1 MGQSGKTMKSAVIL
15 VVGGA
20 LAGCV
25 TVPPA
30 PLAGDVTDPT
40 VATQPIQYRP
50 VVTGYESRRP
60 VEVGDWRELNR
71 RVGPQG
77 GDQ

>member
-1 MGQSGKTMKSAVIL
+1 MKSAVIL
-15 VVGGA
+15 VVGSA

-25 TVPPA
+25 AVPPA
-30 PLAGDVTDPT
+30 PLVGDVTDPT
-40 VATQPIQYRP
+40 VATRPIQYRS

-60 VEVGDWRELNR
+60 VEPEDWRELNR

-77 GDQ
+77 GGQ